1 MKQNPKQ
8 EQLRENLKA
17 SKLAKEGFLGE
28 DTRPLQ
34 QIIEDDLQELEAM
47 GLTAEQL
54 AGRMEELT
62 ALGLQGQGVPVE
74 AEGYSLQVEEFMGR
88 MPCPFR
94 DGKRLAK
101 RNTSATRLKDGAQLM
116 WTDVGVHLIG
126 RHGFFQGLGSPY
138 RLEPVELA
146 RFLNLQKKA

>member
-28 DTRPLQ
+28 DTRPLEEIVQ
-34 QIIEDDLQELEAM
+34 EDLEELNAM
-47 GLTAEQL
+47 GLTAQKL
-54 AGRMEELT
+54 AERMEQLT
-62 ALGLQGQGVPVE
+62 ALGLKGHGMAVE
-74 AEGYSLQVEEFMGR
+74 AEGYSLEVEEFMGR

-101 RNTSATRLKDGAQLM
+101 RNTVATRLADGAQM
-116 WTDVGVHLIG
+116 SWTDASIHLIG
-126 RHGFFQGLGSPY
+126 QHGFFQGLGSPY
-138 RLEPVELA
+138 RLEPVALA
-146 RFLNLQKKA
+146 RFLGF